1 MKVPPA
7 PESIRGHV
15 SISSFFSGVV
25 IIASMWKELLLL
37 DPCTEKIY
45 KGGVDVE
52 AVLRFKNPDCS
63 SRLLLPRPS
72 SLLYSSRQ

>member
-7 PESIRGHV
+7 PESTRGHV
-15 SISSFFSGVV
+15 SICSFFSRVV

-45 KGGVDVE
+45 KGGADVK
-52 AVLRFKNPDCS
+52 AVLRFKNPDCTS
-63 SRLLLPRPS
+63 HLLLPKSS
-72 SLLYSSRQ
+72 SLLHSLRQ